1 MIEVTILVIQALLG
15 LAGLAALYRAVRG
28 PSLADRIIGLDLM
41 LLLIAG
47 WIATTGHPV
56 EDLLA
61 PVLIVVTLIAF
72 AGTIIVARFIEWRD
86 TE

>member
-1 MIEVTILVIQALLG
+1 MDSLILGVQVLLG
-15 LAGLAALYRAVRG
+15 VAGLVALVRVVRG
-28 PSLADRIIGLDLM
+28 PSLADRIIGLDL
-41 LLLIAG
+41 LLLLLAG
-47 WIATTGHPV
+47 GIATTGHPE